1 MPAQNKHKAKASREW
16 QKKHGLVQ
24 PKMTKKQKEKEQ
36 LKKLDSNW
44 DRYDL
49 PNADE
54 PEELIGRGI
63 DEFQASAKTASAF
76 TTNYETALTL
86 NIGVP
91 LQLERFEQ
99 ALADLDYLRLMG
111 LKPTGEH
118 RPIIITL

>member
-1 MPAQNKHKAKASREW
+1 MPAPNKHKAKASREW

-49 PNADE
+49 PSTEE
-54 PEELIGRGI
+54 PEELIGRSI

-76 TTNYETALTL
+76 ATNYETALTL

-111 LKPTGEH
+111 LTPTGEH
-118 RPIIITL
+118 THT